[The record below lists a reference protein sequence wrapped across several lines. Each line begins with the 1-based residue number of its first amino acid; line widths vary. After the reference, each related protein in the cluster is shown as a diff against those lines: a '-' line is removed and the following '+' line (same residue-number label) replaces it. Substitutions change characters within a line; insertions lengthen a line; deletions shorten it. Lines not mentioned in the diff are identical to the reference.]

1 MEKRISSVAFLGIR
15 NPCRSEGLPRG
26 TRNEFS
32 SRAVFGNVFQL
43 FAEGEVNIGN
53 IPRDEVKGIFTN
65 IHEPEANNCFSN
77 LVIQNGGRRIR
88 EKTRR
93 EIIWVNVSF
102 HRLCSQMTSTFF

>member
-1 MEKRISSVAFLGIR
+1 MEKRISSVAFPGIR

-53 IPRDEVKGIFTN
+53 IPRDEVKGMFTN
-65 IHEPEANNCFSN
+65 IHEPEANNCFSIINQVIIENN
-77 LVIQNGGRRIR
+77 LPLLIKGGPDFHCRVI
-88 EKTRR
+88 
-93 EIIWVNVSF
+93 F
-102 HRLCSQMTSTFF
+102 TSVRT